1 MGITSIKTL
10 SMNPHFYSLLIQSF
24 LTGYNNSCKIK
35 MAFLVLPIL
44 LYSDSREKLIYANDR
59 SRIDTLFQYS
69 KEIRQ
74 CKISGRTRMASFV
87 DRYNLLMPYCKDA
100 LIILSS
106 EKKIAVLELEIMLI
120 EKIEYKSF
128 DGSIKEWLKCAYNLG
143 RVFSKSSEE
152 QVSFY
157 LGVNE

>member
-24 LTGYNNSCKIK
+24 LTGYNNACRIK
-35 MAFLVLPIL
+35 TAFLVLPIL
-44 LYSDSREKLIYANDR
+44 LHSDSCEKLLNANAR
-59 SRIDTLFQYS
+59 SRIDTLFQS
-69 KEIRQ
+69 TNEIRQ
-74 CKISGRTRMASFV
+74 YEISGKTRMASFV
-87 DRYNLLMPYCKDA
+87 ERHNLLMPYCKDA

-106 EKKIAVLELEIMLI
+106 ENKIAVIGLELVLI
-120 EKIEYKSF
+120 EKIEYKNY
-128 DGSIKEWLKCAYNLG
+128 DGSIKELLKCAYNLG

-157 LGVNE
+157 LGVN

>member
-10 SMNPHFYSLLIQSF
+10 SMNSHFYSLLIQSF
-24 LTGYNNSCKIK
+24 LTGYNKACRIK
-35 MAFLVLPIL
+35 TAFLVLPIL
-44 LYSDSREKLIYANDR
+44 LHSDSREKLINANTR
-59 SRIDTLFQYS
+59 SRMDTLFQS
-69 KEIRQ
+69 TKEIRQ
-74 CKISGRTRMASFV
+74 YEISGKIRMASFV
-87 DRYNLLMPYCKDA
+87 ERYNLLMPYCKDA

-106 EKKIAVLELEIMLI
+106 ENKITVSGLELVLI
-120 EKIEYKSF
+120 EKNEYKNY

-157 LGVNE
+157 LGVN